1 MDVNEGFVAL
11 AQFDVFQREVV
22 QREVYRQVEVGQ
34 FFGRGAVVWC
44 VGFVARW
51 RQEDLCVAKVQR
63 VDVHV
68 AGEEVACA
76 QVQAQFGGADVK
88 SRAMEVQVLPALV
101 AKEVAVECVVFEGVG
116 GEAGDE
122 VRQLAVAAVAAE
134 QVVECAR
141 RDEDEDEGGEKQP
154 FEGFVQAARQSCRGH
169 RSSSAPMLM
178 CSRTLSPYFLSKPC
192 ATSSLIGP
200 TGDCQC
206 TPAPAPI
213 LIFGSLM

>member
-1 MDVNEGFVAL
+1 MDVDEGFVAL

-22 QREVYRQVEVGQ
+22 QREVHRQVDVGQ
-34 FFGRGAVVWC
+34 FFGQGAVAWC

-51 RQEDLCVAKVQR
+51 RQKDLCVTKVQR
-63 VDVHV
+63 VDVHLT
-68 AGEEVACA
+68 GEEVACA
-76 QVQAQFGGADVK
+76 QVQAQFGGADVEPG
-88 SRAMEVQVLPALV
+88 AMEVQVLPALV

-134 QVVECAR
+134 QVVECTR
-141 RDEDEDEGGEKQP
+141 RDEDEDEAGEKQP
-154 FEGFVQAARQSCRGH
+154 FEGFVQATRQSRRLH